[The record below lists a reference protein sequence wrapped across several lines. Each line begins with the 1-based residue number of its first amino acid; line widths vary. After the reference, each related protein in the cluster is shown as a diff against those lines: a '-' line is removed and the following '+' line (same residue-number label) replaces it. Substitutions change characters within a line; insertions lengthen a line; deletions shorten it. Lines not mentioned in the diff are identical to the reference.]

1 MGGWKRWALPVAA
14 AGLILAGLLALDWW
28 TVSGDSLGVHAEIH
42 GRLREVIGCAG
53 GACVSADAP
62 GHWGLI
68 GEFLFWLGLAMAG
81 ALLLVGG
88 LAFVHAS
95 AESVF
100 AATARASG
108 VLLALIVLATCDA
121 MFEFNAM
128 PSLAPLVTA
137 AGALLG
143 LVARVSTVTDDNLER
158 AVTTSVLGRSRPAAA
173 STSTPIAEPT
183 APPEGAGPA
192 GVPPEDLA
200 QLVAVSRAAT
210 RAAPVPRSRKQARL
224 NAVGPVAAD
233 ATRGALRFVA
243 GVATL
248 APDGLAV
255 QLDSGAERA
264 LAWRDV
270 IRVVARRLPPDPP
283 FEKTALLDLVTAD
296 GPVRLL
302 PTTRVD
308 YANLPGGA
316 APGVKQNWR
325 RLIALAREHHPGLEI
340 EAQSAAFF
348 DGGQA
353 PMFPALRRF
362 AEYDAQYG

>member
-1 MGGWKRWALPVAA
+1 MGDWKRWALPVAA
-14 AGLILAGLLALDWW
+14 AGLILTGLFALDWW
-28 TVSGDSLGVHAEIH
+28 TVSGDSLGVHAEIY

-62 GHWGLI
+62 GHWGII
-68 GEFLFWLGLAMAG
+68 GELLFWLGLAMAG

-95 AESVF
+95 AEAVF

-108 VLLALIVLATCDA
+108 VLLGLIVLATCDA
-121 MFEFNAM
+121 LFEFNAM

-137 AGALLG
+137 GGALLG
-143 LVARVSTVTDDNLER
+143 LVARVQAVTDDNRER
-158 AVTTSVLGRSRPAAA
+158 AITTSVLGRSRPAADA
-173 STSTPIAEPT
+173 TATPIAEPT
-183 APPEGAGPA
+183 SAGP
-192 GVPPEDLA
+192 GVVPPEDLA
-200 QLVAVSRAAT
+200 HLAAVSRQAT
-210 RAAPVPRSRKQARL
+210 RAAPSPRSRKRPRL

-233 ATRGALRFVA
+233 ASRGALRFVA
-243 GVATL
+243 RVATL
-248 APDGLAV
+248 TPDGLAV
-255 QLDSGAERA
+255 QLDSGVERA

-270 IRVVARRLPPDPP
+270 IQVVARRLPPDPP

-325 RLIALAREHHPGLEI
+325 RLITLAREHHPGLEI

-348 DGGQA
+348 DGGEA
-353 PMFPALRRF
+353 PMFPALKRF
-362 AEYDAQYG
+362 VEYDAQYG